1 MRIIGTG
8 MDATEI
14 ARIESLMARFGDR
27 FFRRV
32 FTEREIAYCRARRR
46 AAESYA
52 ARFAAKEATM
62 KALGT
67 GHSRGVTWRCIEVVR
82 RHGPPEIV
90 FHGAAAARLTS
101 MGGNSA
107 MLTLTHSDVLALAH
121 VILVAN

>member
-14 ARIESLMARFGDR
+14 ARIENVLARFGDR
-27 FFRRV
+27 FLHRV

-46 AAESYA
+46 ATESLA

-82 RHGPPEIV
+82 RQGPPEIA
-90 FHGAAAARLTS
+90 FHGAAAARLAAL
-101 MGGNSA
+101 GGNSA

-121 VILVAN
+121 VILVAS